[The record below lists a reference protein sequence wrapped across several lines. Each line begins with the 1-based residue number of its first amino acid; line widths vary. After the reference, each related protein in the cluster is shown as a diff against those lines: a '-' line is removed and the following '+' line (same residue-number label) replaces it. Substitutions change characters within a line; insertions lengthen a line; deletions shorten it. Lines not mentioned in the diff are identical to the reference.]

1 MKLTH
6 LRSGL
11 FGQALLRLACAA
23 LLLLLFSEKTT
34 AQTLVRIAGRVV
46 EQGSERPIAG
56 ARVHNSSSGETVI
69 TRSDGTFDI
78 SADTT
83 ELRPHDVRFAVYAI
97 GYEPLNTFSD
107 ASLQPWRPTG
117 EVYHI
122 KTDSPRIAFSSGI
135 APHLPPRRAEL
146 PLVLYLN
153 PATVEL
159 TREVVITAR
168 RQASLHAETPRSI
181 TVISPRDLR
190 ERPVRTVP
198 EALSGTAGVWLQK
211 TNHGGGSPFV
221 RGLTGQQTLLL
232 VDGIRLNNAT
242 FRSGPNQYLN
252 TLDPVSVGRIEVL
265 RGSGSVE
272 YGSDAIGGVV
282 NVQTPNILA
291 MPEGWHGQA
300 TWQAASQGME
310 QSGEV
315 STSYAKKQTR
325 LWLGTAYRDFG
336 DLVAGQGIGRLAPTG
351 YAQWSYN
358 ARLRTVLGK
367 KLRIAALWQD
377 LQQNEV
383 PIFHKIQLENFA
395 VNQFDPQRR
404 QFGYVRLQK
413 DNGDR
418 GWFSKPALTL
428 SWQRQTE
435 GRQSRKNGS
444 DKTLSERDD
453 TRTVGISAKFES
465 RPAYRW
471 SVQTGAE
478 IYLDQVG
485 STREEQTGAAT
496 PVAKRGLYPDGASMS
511 SAAVYTLHHFDW
523 NRWQLQAGLR
533 GSFFRL
539 NMTDETLGQ
548 VSIQPS
554 ALVGNASISRK
565 IGQKT
570 WLYATYN
577 SAFRAPNVDDLGT
590 LGIVDFRYET
600 PNAALRPERSHTAE
614 LGAKYQ
620 GNRFSAT
627 LAGYYTALTDLIGRV
642 RTRDSIQGYAVYR
655 KENIGQAYL
664 RGLEAEAEWRMGR
677 RWTAT
682 GHFTYTYG
690 QNVTDREP
698 VRRIPS
704 AHGRAVLRW
713 QGGEAFSIRA
723 ESVFASWQRR
733 LAKAD
738 VDDNRIADTG
748 TPGWAIVNLHSS
760 WEHKW
765 LILSAE
771 LHNIAN
777 EAYRMHG
784 SGVDGTGR
792 SLWLRVGLRW

>member
-1 MKLTH
+1 MKH
-6 LRSGL
+6 SQLRLG
-11 FGQALLRLACAA
+11 FVGQAYLRLACAT

-34 AQTLVRIAGRVV
+34 AQTLVRITGKVV
-46 EQGSERPIAG
+46 EEGIPKPIAG
-56 ARVHNSSSGETVI
+56 ARVYSPDSRETVI
-69 TRSDGTFDI
+69 TRADGSFEI
-78 SADTT
+78 MADTT
-83 ELRPHDVRFAVYAI
+83 YPFYREDNRFSVYAV
-97 GYEPLNTFSD
+97 GY
-107 ASLQPWRPTG
+107 Q
-117 EVYHI
+117 
-122 KTDSPRIAFSSGI
+122 PRISIEPFGLLDNKWFSWYRPMVTCGQGDFQVK
-135 APHLPPRRAEL
+135 PPLTLRL
-146 PLVLYLN
+146 T

-159 TREVVITAR
+159 TREVVITAQ
-168 RQASLHAETPRSI
+168 RQVSLHAEMPRSV

-282 NVQTPNILA
+282 NVQTPYPNGPA
-291 MPEGWHGQA
+291 GWHGQA

-310 QSGEV
+310 QSGAV
-315 STSYAKKQTR
+315 ATSYAKKQTQV
-325 LWLGTAYRDFG
+325 WLSGAYRDFG

-351 YAQWSYN
+351 YTQWSYN
-358 ARLRTVLGK
+358 AKLYTVLGK
-367 KLRIAALWQD
+367 KLRVAALWQN

-383 PIFHKIQLENFA
+383 PVFHKIQLENFA
-395 VNQFDPQRR
+395 INQFDPQRR
-404 QFGYVRLQK
+404 QFGYVRLQHGH
-413 DNGDR
+413 NENR
-418 GWFSKPALTL
+418 WFSEPSLTL

-444 DKTLSERDD
+444 DKTLRERDD
-453 TRTVGISAKFES
+453 TRTVGILANFHS
-465 RPAYRW
+465 RPTYRW
-471 SVQTGAE
+471 SAQTGAE

-485 STREEQTGAAT
+485 STREEQTGSST
-496 PVAKRGLYPDGASMS
+496 PVALRGLYPDGASMS
-511 SAAVYTLHHFDW
+511 SAAVYTLHNFNWHP
-523 NRWQLQAGLR
+523 WQVQAGLR
-533 GSFFRL
+533 GSFFQLR
-539 NMTDETLGQ
+539 MTDETLGQ

-565 IGQKT
+565 ISQKT

-600 PNAALRPERSHTAE
+600 PNAGLRPERSHTAE

-620 GNRFSAT
+620 GDRFSAT

-642 RTRDSIQGYAVYR
+642 RTSDSIQGYAVYR

-698 VRRIPS
+698 VRRIPP
-704 AHGRAVLRW
+704 AYGRAVLRW

-733 LAKAD
+733 LAKGD

-760 WEHKW
+760 WERKW

-771 LHNIAN
+771 LHNLAN
-777 EAYRMHG
+777 EAYRTHG
-784 SGVDGTGR
+784 SGVDGMGR
-792 SLWLRVGLRW
+792 SVWLKVGVRW

>member
-1 MKLTH
+1 MKH
-6 LRSGL
+6 
-11 FGQALLRLACAA
+11 ALLHLACAA
-23 LLLLLFSEKTT
+23 LLLLFFPEKMT
-34 AQTLVRIAGRVV
+34 AQALVRIAGKVV
-46 EQGSERPIAG
+46 EVGTGQPIAG
-56 ARVHNSSSGETVI
+56 ARVYNKESRETAI
-69 TRSDGTFDI
+69 TRADGTFDI
-78 SADTT
+78 MADTT
-83 ELRPHDVRFAVYAI
+83 YRLYEQDGQFAVYAI
-97 GYEPLNTFSD
+97 GFAPLNAAAPDEMRAFWPPEDGVYRGLDPIICQSGRFP
-107 ASLQPWRPTG
+107 QP
-117 EVYHI
+117 I
-122 KTDSPRIAFSSGI
+122 SPPII
-135 APHLPPRRAEL
+135 LKL
-146 PLVLYLN
+146 T
-153 PATVEL
+153 PATVQL
-159 TREVVITAR
+159 TREIVVTAR
-168 RQASLHAETPRSI
+168 RQVALSVETARSV
-181 TVISPRDLR
+181 TVVAPRDLR

-252 TLDPVSVGRIEVL
+252 TLDPVSVGRIEML

-282 NVQTPNILA
+282 NVQTVQSTSKK
-291 MPEGWHGQA
+291 GWHGHA
-300 TWQAASQGME
+300 TAQAASQDME
-310 QSGEV
+310 RSGAF
-315 STSYAKKQTR
+315 STSYVQKQTQV
-325 LWLGTAYRDFG
+325 WLGAAYRDFG

-351 YAQWSYN
+351 YKQASYN
-358 ARLRTVLGK
+358 AKLHTFLGEN
-367 KLRIAALWQD
+367 LQVTALWQD
-377 LQQNEV
+377 LQQTEV

-404 QFGYVRLQK
+404 QFGYVRLQQEHYK
-413 DNGDR
+413 NR
-418 GWFSKPALTL
+418 WFSKPALTL

-444 DKTLSERDD
+444 SKTVRERDD
-453 TRTVGISAKFES
+453 TRTVGILAKFES
-465 RPAYRW
+465 DLASGW
-471 SVQTGAE
+471 NAQTGAE

-485 STREEQTGAAT
+485 STREEQTAANA
-496 PVAKRGLYPDGASMS
+496 PIALRGLYPDGASMT
-511 SAAVYTLHHFDW
+511 SAAVYTLHHF
-523 NRWQLQAGLR
+523 NKYPWQVHGGLR
-533 GSFFRL
+533 GSFFQLR
-539 NMTDETLGQ
+539 MTDEALGQ
-548 VSIQPS
+548 VNIQPS
-554 ALVGNASISRK
+554 ALVGNTSISRK
-565 IGQKT
+565 IGEKT

-600 PNAALRPERSHTAE
+600 PNTGLRPERSHTAE

-620 GNRFSAT
+620 GNQFSAT
-627 LAGYYTALTDLIGRV
+627 LAAYYTALTDLIGRV
-642 RTRDSIQGYAVYR
+642 RTNDSIQGYAVYR

-664 RGLEAEAEWRMGR
+664 RGLEAETEWRMGR

-698 VRRIPS
+698 VRRIPP
-704 AHGRAVLRW
+704 AHGRVALRW

-748 TPGWAIVNLHSS
+748 TPSWAIVNLHSS
-760 WEHKW
+760 WERKW

-771 LHNIAN
+771 LHNLAN
-777 EAYRMHG
+777 EAYRVHG
-784 SGVDGTGR
+784 SGVDGVGR
-792 SLWLRVGLRW
+792 SLWLKVGLKW